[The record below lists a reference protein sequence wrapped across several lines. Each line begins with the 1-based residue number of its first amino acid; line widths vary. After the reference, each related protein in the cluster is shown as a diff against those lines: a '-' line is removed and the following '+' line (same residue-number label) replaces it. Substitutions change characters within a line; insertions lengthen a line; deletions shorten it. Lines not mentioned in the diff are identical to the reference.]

1 MINGVINVY
10 KEAGFTSHDVVAK
23 LRGILKQKKIG
34 HMGTLDPNA
43 MGVLPVCVGK
53 ATKLCDILSEKDKTY
68 ETTLL
73 LGTKT
78 KTQDAF
84 GKVVSEAPQEE
95 LDALDEEQVI
105 KVIKSYIGDYE
116 QVPPMFS
123 AIKIQGQKL
132 YQLARK
138 GEEIERPA
146 RHCKIWDITIKDI
159 DLPRVSFSVTVSK
172 GTYIRTLC
180 DDIGEDLGVGGCMEH
195 LVRTKVDRFKV
206 EDAITLNQIE
216 EAVENGVL
224 DKYIVPVDEMLDDY
238 SKCKVSEDAEK
249 LVRNGNIITSGD
261 TLYKMDHDDGQVVR
275 IYLESG
281 EFIGLYEFEKKKQ
294 IYRPQK
300 MFV

>member
-53 ATKLCDILSEKDKTY
+53 ATKLCGILSEKDKTY
-68 ETTLL
+68 EATLL

-84 GKVVSEAPQEE
+84 GKVVREASKEE
-95 LDALDEEQVI
+95 LNALDEEQVI
-105 KVIKSYIGDYE
+105 KVIKSYVGDYE
-116 QVPPMFS
+116 QIPPMFS

-146 RHCKIWDITIKDI
+146 RHCKIWNITIKEI
-159 DLPRVSFSVTVSK
+159 NLPRVSFLVTVSK

-180 DDIGEDLGVGGCMEH
+180 DDIGEDLSVGGCMEH
-195 LVRTKVDRFKV
+195 LVRTNVDRFDV

-216 EAVENGVL
+216 EAVKNDVL
-224 DKYIVPVDEMLDDY
+224 DKYVVAMDEMLDDY
-238 SKCKVSEDAEK
+238 SKCKVSEEAEK
-249 LVRNGNIITSGD
+249 LVRNGNIFTSGD
-261 TLYKMDHDDGQVVR
+261 TFFKMNHDDGQVVR
-275 IYLESG
+275 VYTAEG
-281 EFIGLYEFEKKKQ
+281 EFIGLYEFEKEKQ
-294 IYRPQK
+294 IYKPQK
-300 MFV
+300 IFI

>member
-53 ATKLCDILSEKDKTY
+53 ATKLCHILSEKDKTY

-238 SKCKVSEDAEK
+238 SKCKVAEDAEK

>member
-53 ATKLCDILSEKDKTY
+53 ATKLCHILSEKDKTY

-238 SKCKVSEDAEK
+238 SKCKVAEDAEK

-281 EFIGLYEFEKKKQ
+281 EFTGLYEFEKKKQ